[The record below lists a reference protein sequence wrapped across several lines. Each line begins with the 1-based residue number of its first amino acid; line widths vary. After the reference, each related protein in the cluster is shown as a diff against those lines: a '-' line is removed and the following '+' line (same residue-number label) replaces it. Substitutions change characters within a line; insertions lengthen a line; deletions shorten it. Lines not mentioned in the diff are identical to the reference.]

1 MTAKITTNQNP
12 NYLSLIA
19 RCNNI
24 KSLFEKNTRGTYYE
38 FADLFFNISGTDTT
52 DSVPV
57 GTNFD
62 NKKKYISYLLYD
74 AIKGEIDSIEY
85 DKTTNYLKASSN
97 TKPLY
102 FIKSDNLDTNF
113 TTLIN
118 AAADAAKS
126 AVDAATAATTA
137 QTNFNTI
144 NAAATATQDAKTKAK
159 QEYDDAAAAAATA
172 ATAAATAATAAAT
185 AISQADSSYRY
196 HGNNN
201 KIKYIFCTLRLI
213 ETFLDILSAYKNYI
227 DDPANDGKI
236 INNIIIT
243 DCKNTN
249 KVGNDDYNHGYF
261 VESDDGDRKIK
272 DGSSL
277 LLYIK
282 GFATNPLLTSNSS
295 YYKLNSTEYNSSGS
309 NTSTSYEGSNNT
321 FNQNYLRGI
330 FIKKSDNTIKLTIQT
345 GGNSEIKDLNS
356 IKASTYNDD
365 DTRYKIICN
374 YYLIAFLELIYY
386 LKPEKRNEQI
396 EALIS
401 QLEIY
406 KLSIYTCIYACNKL
420 FNTFLEKELI
430 DNTNGVRKNTKY
442 HCILP
447 HAITSDKIIIN
458 TSDTATTEIYG
469 KLNDI
474 FSEIYGY
481 TAQTPNQPK
490 YGYYTT
496 YFSNSSTSD
505 ENAFYK
511 KDTTPPNPAVVSTP
525 SYIVKNYFTTPDNL
539 PSKSL
544 STEKHYYKFNKLN
557 DNIYE
562 HINKKTKDLINLYYK
577 GTNSTIVDI
586 FDGGNNFAIE
596 IHDKDRNICV
606 VKTPKDIL
614 RNIILHEDF
623 DDTITGD
630 DKQLIIKNI
639 PNGTQY
645 YTTYN
650 TDTTKEEKKYYKNSY
665 LNSIVYGLNK
675 SKFLEN
681 TNDYKK
687 YFSDIEL
694 YKYKIVNEYIVNIN
708 ENNYNIKNIYYD
720 ENNNLVIS
728 IYAEDIKKLLTSA
741 NSPALR
747 IKDIKTFNT
756 YSSQDDINNGYN
768 FIFNSPNSI
777 KIIKKTPIQFKNNYN
792 NNIKDINDLND
803 KININ
808 QSKLKNY
815 KTLYELNKTKN
826 TIMYNQYYAYLIISI
841 IIFCVL
847 IGINFYPME
856 NSIKKLSAMVCFG
869 IAIMLFIS
877 YFVVNVAY
885 IEGFAIVEGFAIG
898 AIGGEKYE
906 DFLTTSSSTNNGTT
920 TITIDNVKE
929 FESQTLNNKK
939 VYIDTNMITLQNS
952 IFGLLIKFEI
962 YRRQASS
969 GSAYYKLTEITENE
983 RRIRYNIDN
992 RLLYEKDGANMH
1004 IDVLKYETL
1013 RYSII
1018 IKSILMA
1025 LFIITGMYTIFLYIN
1040 GKNMEIIVFITL
1052 LLLIIVFCYFLIY
1065 SNSIVRTKSKNIYWG
1080 KAFESTYEK

>member
-1 MTAKITTNQNP
+1 MATKITTNPNP
-12 NYLSLIA
+12 NYSSLIA

-52 DSVPV
+52 ASVPV
-57 GTNFD
+57 GTNFV
-62 NKKKYISYLLYD
+62 NNKKYISYLLYD

-85 DKTTNYLKASSN
+85 DGTIDYLKASSN
-97 TKPLY
+97 NTNPLY
-102 FIKSDNLDTNF
+102 FIKSDP
-113 TTLIN
+113 
-118 AAADAAKS
+118 AKS
-126 AVDAATAATTA
+126 SPNDKPIPIAKKPPTDTEYNTHEAQFFINNSGATNLGEAVTTD
-137 QTNFNTI
+137 TEKFRYY
-144 NAAATATQDAKTKAK
+144 QD
-159 QEYDDAAAAAATA
+159 D
-172 ATAAATAATAAAT
+172 
-185 AISQADSSYRY
+185 
-196 HGNNN
+196 N
-201 KIKYIFCTLRLI
+201 KIKYILCTLRLI

-227 DDPANDGKI
+227 DDPLNDGKI

-243 DCKNTN
+243 NCKKNASY
-249 KVGNDDYNHGYF
+249 DYNHGYF
-261 VESDDGDRKIK
+261 VESDDGARKLK

-282 GFATNPLLTSNSS
+282 DFATNPLLTSNASFH
-295 YYKLNSTEYNSSGS
+295 KLNSTEYNSSGS
-309 NTSTSYEGSNNT
+309 STSTSYNVSNNT
-321 FNQNYLRGI
+321 FSTDYLKGI
-330 FIKKSDNTIKLTIQT
+330 FIKKNNDTIKLTIQT
-345 GGNSEIKDLNS
+345 VSNSTIKDLSS
-356 IKASTYNDD
+356 IISSTYNNN
-365 DTRYKIICN
+365 DTRYKIICD

-420 FNTFLEKELI
+420 FNTFLENKI
-430 DNTNGVRKNTKY
+430 IHPNKGIRKNTRY

-447 HAITSDKIIIN
+447 HAITSDKIFIN
-458 TSDTATTEIYG
+458 TNDMTKTEIDG

-481 TAQTPNQPK
+481 TTQTPNQPK

-496 YFSNSSTSD
+496 YFTNSSIND
-505 ENAFYK
+505 ENIFYK
-511 KDTTPPNPAVVSTP
+511 NDTTLPITARVSGAVYIST
-525 SYIVKNYFTTPDNL
+525 NYFNPSQTPKIETSNN
-539 PSKSL
+539 L

-557 DNIYE
+557 DNIFDYV
-562 HINKKTKDLINLYYK
+562 KQKTNDLINLYYK

-623 DDTITGD
+623 DDTITAD
-630 DKQLIIKNI
+630 NKQLIIKNI
-639 PNGTQY
+639 PNGTRY

-650 TDTTKEEKKYYKNSY
+650 EATTKEEKKYYKNNY

-675 SKFLEN
+675 SNFLQN

-741 NSPALR
+741 NSPLR

-768 FIFNSPNSI
+768 FIFESPNSI

-1013 RYSII
+1013 RNSII